1 MTKSRGRIG
10 SAYRFWSWHWSLKT
24 LALAILA
31 VGLCV
36 AGYGT
41 SSWYAFRDR
50 APDRGAVSVARDAFG
65 DTASLPEYRDQ
76 GWSPADSLWFYNTTQ
91 GSDFLPY
98 DVFLALEQPDG
109 SLLRANEN
117 MNNRYRYLAR
127 HPTLGNPD
135 GLPIGIVKNTYK
147 SKDYLGFTCAACH
160 TGQIN
165 YKGHAIRIDGAP
177 AMADMDSLITDLGA
191 DLRRTA
197 DAQHNPALHARFID
211 RVWAGGHYK
220 SKDDI
225 EADLKRYALRVTTY
239 HAINHS
245 TTQYGYARLDAF
257 GRIYNKVLENV
268 LTVSDIKD
276 ALNELIAE
284 GRITEKDLDDAK
296 VTPLLKQ
303 MGKEAV
309 LTTDDRDQ
317 IIERLAGLGTKAFFV
332 RDQLFVHAD
341 APVSYPF
348 LWDIPQHDYLQWN
361 GIAPNA
367 GLGPLGRN
375 TGEVIGVFGTMD
387 WSKSDHWTLAGVLS
401 GQGLTNTH
409 PIDFSSSVN
418 VHKLALI
425 EDHLKTLRAPAWPG
439 DLFGAI
445 NYTDPSRPL
454 WQRGKVLF
462 NQLCASC
469 HAPIDPKA
477 ADRRVIAHMS
487 AQDNVKTDPAMA
499 ENSVAYQGYSGILRN
514 QYASAGLGNVLL
526 GRKAA
531 VAALLGKATMGV
543 IATPDPDKNLFTR
556 FIEWAYDLMFSLR
569 NNDIQPSLK
578 NGDYHPD
585 TTAEPFASVVAYK
598 GRSLDGIWATAPY
611 LHNGSVPTLYDL
623 LLPASP
629 MRGDPPGTE
638 YRPTQFM
645 LGSREFDPNKV
656 GFRDDV
662 YGGKTGDCGR
672 ADAYVD
678 VGGYRAFTFCTNKP
692 GNSNA
697 GHEYGTRV
705 QTTNPDGSVTTA
717 PMSKA
722 QRLDLLEYLKS
733 L

>member
-1 MTKSRGRIG
+1 MTKPRGG
-10 SAYRFWSWHWSLKT
+10 SVYRRFLSWHWALR
-24 LALAILA
+24 LLVLAIVA
-31 VGLCV
+31 VGISV
-36 AGYGT
+36 AGYAT
-41 SSWYAFRDR
+41 SNLYAFRDK
-50 APDRGAVSVARDAFG
+50 AADRGAVSVARDSFG
-65 DTASLPEYRDQ
+65 DTVSGPIAYLDQ

-91 GSDFLPY
+91 GSDLLPY

-117 MNNRYRYLAR
+117 MNNRYRYLVR
-127 HPTLGNPD
+127 HPTMGNPD
-135 GLPIGIVKNTYK
+135 GLPIGFVKNTYK
-147 SKDYLGFTCAACH
+147 GQDYLGFTCAACH

-177 AMADMDSLITDLGA
+177 AMADMDRLITDLAA

-197 DAQHNPALHARFID
+197 DAKTNPAVHARFID
-211 RVWAGGHYK
+211 RVWALGHYK

-225 EADLKRYALRVTTY
+225 DADLNRYALRITTY

-245 TTQYGYARLDAF
+245 PTQYGYARLDAF
-257 GRIYNKVLENV
+257 GRIYNKVLENI

-276 ALNELIAE
+276 ALNDLIAE
-284 GRITEKDLDDAK
+284 GLVTEKELDDAK
-296 VTPLLKQ
+296 VTPLLSQLSKSR
-303 MGKEAV
+303 V
-309 LTTDDRDQ
+309 LTADQRDQ
-317 IIERLAGLGTKAFFV
+317 IIERLAAVGRDAYFV
-332 RDQLFVHAD
+332 RDRLFIRPD

-361 GIAPNA
+361 GIAANA

-375 TGEVIGVFGTMD
+375 TGEVMGVFGTMD

-401 GQGLTNTH
+401 GQGLTNEH

-418 VHKLALI
+418 VHNLALI
-425 EDHLKTLRAPAWPG
+425 EDHLKTLRAPAWQG
-439 DLFGAI
+439 KLFGEI

-462 NQLCASC
+462 DQLCASC
-469 HAPIDPKA
+469 HAPIDPNA
-477 ADRRVIAHMS
+477 RDRRVIVHMS

-499 ENSVAYQGYSGILRN
+499 QNSVRYEGYSGILRN
-514 QYASAGLGNVLL
+514 QYASVGVGNVLL
-526 GRKAA
+526 GRKAP
-531 VAALLGKATMGV
+531 VAALLGKSTMGV
-543 IATPDPDKNLFTR
+543 IATPDPDKNIFTR
-556 FIEWAYDLMFSLR
+556 FIEWAYDVLFSLR
-569 NNDIQPSLK
+569 NNAIQPSLK
-578 NGDYHPD
+578 HGDYHPD
-585 TTAEPFASVVAYK
+585 TTAEPFASVLSYK
-598 GRSLDGIWATAPY
+598 GRALDGIWATAPY

-629 MRGDPPGTE
+629 MPGDPPGTE
-638 YRPTQFM
+638 YRPAQFM
-645 LGSREFDPNKV
+645 VGSREFDPAKV

-672 ADAYVD
+672 ADTYVD
-678 VGGYRAFTFCTNKP
+678 VGAYRAFTFCTNKP

-697 GHEYGTRV
+697 GHEYGTRIK
-705 QTTNPDGSVTTA
+705 NPDGSATMV
-717 PMSKA
+717 PMSKT